1 MPHKYYHGKTGRVW
15 DVTKHSLG
23 VEINKKVRHP
33 SDRLDM
39 IPRHRSQVRGRIV
52 RKRIHVRVEH
62 VRRSRCREEV
72 LKRIRRNEELKAE
85 ARKTGGTAVLDV
97 LSNSL
102 SMFVCRRESR
112 PQAKTGGS
120 TRCIDAQECV

>member
-33 SDRLDM
+33 SHHDDM
-39 IPRHRSQVRGRIV
+39 FSSGRSQVRGRIV

-85 ARKTGGTAVLDV
+85 ARKTGGIAASRTLRPITLCVRSLQRRQT
-97 LSNSL
+97 LSENKRVHA
-102 SMFVCRRESR
+102 MH
-112 PQAKTGGS
+112 
-120 TRCIDAQECV
+120 